1 MPRDEVGVS
10 NPAVGTEMKCRENGS
25 RPKKKTEKSQVRAPK
40 SKNSEL
46 GCDRAKTSKLNK
58 FDSSGFR
65 MGLPT
70 SWKTKQLKKW
80 ESKAL

>member
-10 NPAVGTEMKCRENGS
+10 NPAVGTEMKCRANGS
-25 RPKKKTEKSQVRAPK
+25 RPKKTENSQVRATRIRK
-40 SKNSEL
+40 LEL

>member
-1 MPRDEVGVS
+1 MPRDEVGAS
-10 NPAVGTEMKCRENGS
+10 NPAVGTEMKCRANGS
-25 RPKKKTEKSQVRAPK
+25 RPKKKLKIHKSARLE
-40 SKNSEL
+40 SENSNS